1 MATFKRLCPIALGLA
16 LTVSAWGQSSAP
28 DSKLEQKREPGAAR
42 EIGAGAGAIGTG
54 AAKGAGSVAKGTAKG
69 AADLFTLHP
78 IAAGNSIGKGA
89 ATAGRDVTASTIK
102 GTGKITRGVGRAFRH
117 LF

>member
-1 MATFKRLCPIALGLA
+1 VTTFKSLCPIALGWA
-16 LTVSAWGQSSAP
+16 LTVSVWGQSSTP
-28 DSKLEQKREPGAAR
+28 DSKQEQKREPGAAR
-42 EIGAGAGAIGTG
+42 EIGAGAGAVGLG
-54 AAKGAGSVAKGTAKG
+54 AAKGAGNVAKGTAKG
-69 AADLFTLHP
+69 AADLVTLHP

-89 ATAGRDVTASTIK
+89 ATAGKDVTVGTIK